1 MVKQMDKLLTKI
13 ALIFA
18 LTACAAGAISAQ
30 VRSNGGVIGV
40 GLYTGVESAAG
51 TCEMSVALCCGN
63 TYVLNSFGEWESH
76 HLTVFLNYFNSLPS
90 GGNGFAVTGGNW
102 SLVVM
107 REDQYAGTL
116 YGEIKDG
123 SIVFP
128 AAESPSNEK
137 IITANLQPTGRLGIF
152 VDKRR
157 KKITGSLKMTT
168 DLSSRETNGR
178 LEFTF

>member
-1 MVKQMDKLLTKI
+1 MNEFLIKI
-13 ALIFA
+13 ALVFS
-18 LTACAAGAISAQ
+18 LTTCMAFTVSAH
-30 VRSNGGVIGV
+30 VRSNGSNVFGV
-40 GLYTGVESAAG
+40 GLVTGVESAAA
-51 TCEMSVALCCGN
+51 TCEMSVAMCYGN

-76 HLTVFLNYFNSLPS
+76 HLTVSLNYFNSLPG

-107 REDQYAGTL
+107 RENQYAGTL

-128 AAESPSNEK
+128 AADSPPREK
-137 IITANLQPTGRLGIF
+137 IITANLQPTGGLGIF
-152 VDKRR
+152 VENRR

-168 DLSSRETNGR
+168 ALSSRETNGR
-178 LEFTF
+178 FDFTF